1 MSLIGYR
8 GYDFENRKW
17 IYSNTIKWS
26 DAVDCLFMMK
36 EDCEWQRVSNV
47 GICSREWARNN
58 QEIYE
63 GDILKENYNP
73 HDTSQYG
80 VVKRDFDSIKLYLE
94 WHYLKKFEG
103 EWIEIVNKTE
113 IYHSRDYKIV
123 GNEYENLEEIRKE
136 FLERKEKL
144 ENENTNAV
152 N

>member
-1 MSLIGYR
+1 MSLIKYR

-26 DAVDCLFMMK
+26 DAVDCLFMLK

-80 VVKRDFDSIKLYLE
+80 VVKRGFDSIKLYLE

-113 IYHSRDYKIV
+113 IYHSRDYKVV
-123 GNEYENLEEIRKE
+123 GNEYENLEEVRKE
-136 FLERKEKL
+136 FLECKEKL

>member
-1 MSLIGYR
+1 MSLVKYR
-8 GYDFENRKW
+8 GYDFENEKW
-17 IYSNTIKWS
+17 IYSETIKWS
-26 DAVDCLFMMK
+26 DAVDCLFMLK

-136 FLERKEKL
+136 FLERKEML
-144 ENENTNAV
+144 ENEHLG
-152 N
+152 

>member
-1 MSLIGYR
+1 MSLIEYR
-8 GYDFENRKW
+8 GYDFENKKW
-17 IYSNTIKWS
+17 IYSKTIMWS
-26 DAVDCLFMMK
+26 DAVDCLFMLK

-136 FLERKEKL
+136 FLERKEML
-144 ENENTNAV
+144 ENEHLG
-152 N
+152 

>member
-1 MSLIGYR
+1 MSLIKYR

>member
-1 MSLIGYR
+1 MSLIEYR

-26 DAVDCLFMMK
+26 DAVDCLFMLK

-63 GDILKENYNP
+63 GDILKEYDNFN
-73 HDTSQYG
+73 DTSQYG
-80 VVKRDFDSIKLYLE
+80 VVKRDVGSIKIYLE

-113 IYHSRDYKIV
+113 IYHSRDYKVV
-123 GNEYENLEEIRKE
+123 GNEYENLEEVRKE
-136 FLERKEKL
+136 LLERKEKL

>member
-1 MSLIGYR
+1 MSLIKYR

-26 DAVDCLFMMK
+26 DAVDCLFMLK

-80 VVKRDFDSIKLYLE
+80 VVKRGFDSIKLYLE
-94 WHYLKKFEG
+94 WHCLKKFEG
-103 EWIEIVNKTE
+103 EWIEIINKTE
-113 IYHSRDYKIV
+113 IQHSRDYEVV
-123 GNEYENLEEIRKE
+123 GNEYENLEEVRKE

>member
-1 MSLIGYR
+1 MSLIKYR

-63 GDILKENYNP
+63 GDILKENYTP

>member
-1 MSLIGYR
+1 MSLIKYR

-26 DAVDCLFMMK
+26 DAVDCLFMLK

-80 VVKRDFDSIKLYLE
+80 VVKRGFDSIKLYLE

-113 IYHSRDYKIV
+113 IYHSRDYKVV
-123 GNEYENLEEIRKE
+123 GNEYENLEEVRKE
-136 FLERKEKL
+136 FLECKEKL
-144 ENENTNAV
+144 ENECLS
-152 N
+152 

>member
-1 MSLIGYR
+1 MSLIKYR
-8 GYDFENRKW
+8 GYDFENEKW
-17 IYSNTIKWS
+17 IYSETIKWS
-26 DAVDCLFMMK
+26 NAVDCLFMLK

>member
-1 MSLIGYR
+1 MSLIKYR
-8 GYDFENRKW
+8 GYDFENEKW